1 MQLPSSSNTTARI
14 YKWLAFAAILAGIF
28 VRVAVYLQNRNLMI
42 DEANVARNLYE
53 RGFAALAT
61 PLSYE
66 QYAPPVF
73 LWITKCF
80 TSLIN
85 YGEPALRLFPLLAGI
100 VSLFILYAI
109 LKKLEADK
117 SAWYALAL
125 MAVGYIF
132 IRYSSELKQ
141 YMGDVLVVLSLIL
154 LTLKTDIR
162 STPKRKFTI
171 SWILIGSLAVW
182 ASMPSVF
189 VLAGIGL
196 YYWLQG
202 NGLKN
207 FKTTAM
213 LGGISATW
221 ILQFAFYYI
230 TILKEQANSAYL
242 QNFHMDYFLY
252 ATPGNKEELMH
263 NWNVVNGL
271 VTEAG
276 GFTFLANAFNILCI
290 AVGIVACIRKK
301 DARILLMLVPLAA
314 VLLAAGLNQ
323 YSLIP
328 RVALFTMPL
337 ILILVAMGMNTLLS
351 ARYSII
357 SLIPIGI
364 GMVCI
369 SSFSNMSLAWKGYE
383 SEQVTDA
390 VDFAMKNNIQSG
402 NRLYLHNG
410 ARPAFI
416 YYTTIHPNKDKWAK
430 VKDAHL
436 LSWDA
441 NFDSLAANTPLPC
454 SFIFTSVYP
463 EDLANT
469 RTTIEKHLKEINKL
483 EKPGS
488 YTYIY
493 SK

>member
-1 MQLPSSSNTTARI
+1 MRFSNI
-14 YKWLAFAAILAGIF
+14 EEKLYKWLAFAAIAAGVY

-100 VSLFILYAI
+100 ASLFVLYAI
-109 LKKLEADK
+109 LKNLNARKG
-117 SAWYALAL
+117 AWYALTL
-125 MAVGYIF
+125 MAIGYIF

-141 YMGDVLVVLSLIL
+141 YMGDVLIVLSLIL
-154 LTLKTDIR
+154 LALKISIQT
-162 STPKRKFTI
+162 TPTRKFAIT
-171 SWILIGSLAVW
+171 WILIGSLAVW

-213 LGGISATW
+213 LGGISAVW
-221 ILQFAFYYI
+221 VLQFAFYYL

-252 ATPGNKEELMH
+252 ATPGNKEELLH
-263 NWNVVNGL
+263 NWTVINGL
-271 VTEAG
+271 VTESG
-276 GFTFLANAFNILCI
+276 GFTFIANAFHLLCI
-290 AVGIVACIRKK
+290 AIGLFACIRAK
-301 DARILLMLVPLAA
+301 DKRIVLILVPLAA
-314 VLLAAGLNQ
+314 VILAAGLNQ

-337 ILILVAMGMNTLLS
+337 ILILIALGMDALLS
-351 ARYSII
+351 IRYKIVA
-357 SLIPIGI
+357 LLPIAVGA
-364 GMVCI
+364 VCI
-369 SSFSNMSLAWKGYE
+369 FNFSSLSLAWNGYE
-383 SEQVTDA
+383 SEQITDA
-390 VDFAMKNNIQSG
+390 VDFALKNGINNG
-402 NRLYLHNG
+402 NQLYLHNG
-410 ARPAFI
+410 ARPSFI
-416 YYTTIHPNKDKWAK
+416 YYTTIHPDKNKWAT

-441 NFDSLAANTPLPC
+441 NFDSLATTATSPC

-469 RTTIEKHLKEINKL
+469 RKTIEQHLKETNKQ
-483 EKPGS
+483 EKQGS
-488 YTYIY
+488 YAYIY

>member
-1 MQLPSSSNTTARI
+1 MRFSNI
-14 YKWLAFAAILAGIF
+14 EEKLYKWFAFVAIAAGIF

-42 DEANVARNLYE
+42 DEANVAHNLYE
-53 RGFAALAT
+53 RGFAALAM

-80 TSLIN
+80 TSVIN

-100 VSLFILYAI
+100 ASLFVLYAI
-109 LKKLEADK
+109 LKKMGASK
-117 SAWYALAL
+117 SAWYAIAL

-154 LTLKTDIR
+154 LTLKIDITTISR
-162 STPKRKFTI
+162 RKFAIT
-171 SWILIGSLAVW
+171 WILIGSMAVW

-202 NGLKN
+202 NGAKN
-207 FKTTAM
+207 FKTTAL
-213 LGGISATW
+213 LGSISAVW
-221 ILQFAFYYI
+221 VLQFAFYYI
-230 TILKEQANSAYL
+230 AILKDQANSAYL

-252 ATPGNKEELMH
+252 ATPGNKEELVH

-271 VTEAG
+271 INEAG
-276 GFTFLANAFNILCI
+276 GFTFLANAFHLLCI
-290 AVGIVACIRKK
+290 GIGLVVSIKTK
-301 DARILLMLVPLAA
+301 DKRILLILVPLIAVAVAA
-314 VLLAAGLNQ
+314 ALNQ
-323 YSLIP
+323 YSLLP

-337 ILILVAMGMNTLLS
+337 FLILIAIGFNALLS
-351 ARYSII
+351 IRYRMIALVPITIGAVCII
-357 SLIPIGI
+357 SF
-364 GMVCI
+364 
-369 SSFSNMSLAWKGYE
+369 SSISLAWKGYA
-383 SEQVTDA
+383 SEQLTDA
-390 VDFAMKNNIQSG
+390 IDFALNNKVRTG
-402 NRLYLHNG
+402 NQLYLHNG

-416 YYTTIHPNKDKWAK
+416 YYTTIHPDKEKWK
-430 VKDAHL
+430 PVMDAHQL
-436 LSWDA
+436 NWDV
-441 NFDSLAANTPLPC
+441 NFDSLATTAPSHC
-454 SFIFTSVYP
+454 AFIFTSVYP

-469 RTTIEKHLKEINKL
+469 RKTLEQHLKEINKQ
-483 EKPGS
+483 EKQGS